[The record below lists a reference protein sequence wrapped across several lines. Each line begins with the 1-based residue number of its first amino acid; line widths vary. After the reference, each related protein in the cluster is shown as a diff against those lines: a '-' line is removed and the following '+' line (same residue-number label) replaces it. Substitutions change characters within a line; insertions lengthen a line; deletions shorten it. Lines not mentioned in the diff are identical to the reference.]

1 MQSPDGFDIAANWHL
16 NFIPMKKDLIAV
28 LTKALETLEV
38 SPLPALDIETPRE
51 ESFGDLSTPLAMGLA
66 RTLKKAPKKIA
77 QDIIDAINDRSI
89 FEKIEIAG
97 PGFINFTFTREYL
110 SASFKKLLKAEK
122 SYLRENVGQGRKVL
136 IEYVS
141 ANPTGPLHIGHA
153 RGAAV
158 GNALCNLLEESGYH
172 VEREYYINDAGRQV
186 KLLGLS
192 VHAKYQQLL
201 GLDLPSP
208 EDGYRG
214 QYIDDEA
221 AAFLAERGEAFKGI
235 PFESSG
241 DEITTWTYKR
251 MIELIRRDLSRF
263 GIRDF
268 DTWIS
273 EKDIHEN
280 GEVERAIDDLQQK
293 GFLYESGHAL
303 WFRSTDF
310 RDDKDR
316 VVIKSDGQHTYFASD
331 IAYHK
336 NKLDRN
342 FDIIIDIWGADHHG
356 YIPRIESVMQAFGY
370 DITRFKVIL
379 VQMVN
384 LLKHGEP
391 FQMSKRAGTFVT
403 LSDIMDLVGPDTTKF
418 IFLTRKADSH
428 LDFDLDVVTATTAEN
443 PVFYV
448 QYANAR
454 ISSIIANAME
464 KGVSADNADL
474 SRLSEPAEIS
484 LIKKLLTY
492 PMVLEGAARSF
503 EPHRITFYLQELAGM
518 FHTYYHNHRV
528 IGDDPGLTSARLALC
543 QGIRIVIGDALGIL
557 GVTAPEK
564 M

>member
-1 MQSPDGFDIAANWHL
+1 
-16 NFIPMKKDLIAV
+16 MKKDLIAV
-28 LTKALETLEV
+28 LTTALETLNV
-38 SPLPALDIETPRE
+38 SPLPVIEIETPRE

-66 RTLKKAPKKIA
+66 RALKKAPKKIA
-77 QDIIDAINDRSI
+77 EDIVNAIRERQI

-110 SASFKKLLKAEK
+110 AASFKELLKAER
-122 SYLRENVGQGRKVL
+122 SFLRENVGQGRKVL

-172 VEREYYINDAGRQV
+172 IEREYYINDAGRQV
-186 KLLGLS
+186 KLLGMS

-201 GLDLPSP
+201 GIEAPFP

-221 AAFLAERGEAFKGI
+221 TALHAERSDAFKGL
-235 PFESSG
+235 PFEACG
-241 DEITTWTYKR
+241 NEITTWTYRR
-251 MIELIRRDLSRF
+251 MIELIRRDLGRF

-273 EKDIHEN
+273 EKEIFER
-280 GEVERAIDDLQQK
+280 GEVQQAIDDLQQK

-336 NKLDRN
+336 NKLDRH

-356 YIPRIESVMQAFGY
+356 YIPRIESVMQAYGY
-370 DITRFKVIL
+370 DIARFKVIL

-454 ISSIIANAME
+454 INSIIANARE
-464 KGVSADNADL
+464 KGIDATDADL
-474 SRLSEPAEIS
+474 SFLSEPAEVG

-503 EPHRITFYLQELAGM
+503 EPHRITFYLQELAAM

-528 IGDDPGLTSARLALC
+528 VGDDPGLTSARLALC
-543 QGIRIVIGDALGIL
+543 AGIKIVIGDALGIL

>member
-1 MQSPDGFDIAANWHL
+1 
-16 NFIPMKKDLIAV
+16 MKKDLIAV
-28 LTKALETLEV
+28 LTKALEKLAV
-38 SPLPALDIETPRE
+38 SPLPVIEVETPRE

-66 RTLKKAPKKIA
+66 RALKKAPKKIA
-77 QDIIDAINDRSI
+77 EDIVAAITDRSL

-97 PGFINFTFTREYL
+97 PGFINFTFTREHL
-110 SASFKKLLKAEK
+110 AARFMQLLRADRSF
-122 SYLRENVGQGRKVL
+122 LRENVGQGRRVL

-158 GNALCNLLEESGYH
+158 GNALCNLLEESGYLI
-172 VEREYYINDAGRQV
+172 EREYYINDAGRQV
-186 KLLGLS
+186 KLLGQS
-192 VHAKYQQLL
+192 VHAKYQQLY
-201 GLDLPSP
+201 GLDIPFP

-214 QYIDDEA
+214 QYIDEEA
-221 AAFLAERGEAFKGI
+221 AALQAESGEAYRGL
-235 PFESSG
+235 PFETCG
-241 DEITTWTYKR
+241 NAITQWTYKR
-251 MIELIRRDLSRF
+251 MLELIRRDLSRF

-273 EKDIHEN
+273 EKEIFEK
-280 GEVERAIDDLQQK
+280 GEVQQAIDYLQQK

-336 NKLDRN
+336 HKLDRN
-342 FDIIIDIWGADHHG
+342 YDIIIDIWGADHHG

-370 DITRFKVIL
+370 DIARFKVIL

-403 LSDIMDLVGPDTTKF
+403 LSDILDLVGPDTTKF

-454 ISSIIANAME
+454 INSIIANAAE
-464 KGVSADNADL
+464 KGISEDNADL
-474 SRLSEPAEIS
+474 SRLSESAEIS

-503 EPHRITFYLQELAGM
+503 EPHRITFYLQELAAM

-528 IGDDPGLTSARLALC
+528 IGEDPGLTSARLALC
-543 QGIRIVIGDALGIL
+543 RGIRIVIGDALTIL

>member
-1 MQSPDGFDIAANWHL
+1 MQFPDGFDIAANWHL

-28 LTKALETLEV
+28 LTKALETLKV

-221 AAFLAERGEAFKGI
+221 VAFLAERGEAFKGI

-273 EKDIHEN
+273 EKTIFEK
-280 GEVERAIDDLQQK
+280 GEVQQAISDLKQK

-370 DITRFKVIL
+370 DIARFKVIL

-454 ISSIIANAME
+454 ISSIIANAVE